1 LEVIFSIQLILH
13 GTRSGGS
20 ISKLEGHCPKGAL
33 LYMIKIERFYV
44 VHEPNK
50 KFLKIWSLYNVENG
64 LYRVFTTAKKGTFFP
79 AKDGVH
85 SKNTFSVL

>member
-20 ISKLEGHCPKGAL
+20 ISKLEEHWPKGAL

-50 KFLKIWSLYNVENG
+50 IFLKIWNLYNVENG
-64 LYRVFTTAKKGTFFP
+64 LYRVFTTAKKALPFQQEGVQSRNTFF
-79 AKDGVH
+79 
-85 SKNTFSVL
+85 VL

>member
-20 ISKLEGHCPKGAL
+20 ISKLEEHWPKGAR

-50 KFLKIWSLYNVENG
+50 IFLKIWNLYNVENG
-64 LYRVFTTAKKGTFFP
+64 LYRVFTTAKKALPFQQEGVQSRNTFF
-79 AKDGVH
+79 
-85 SKNTFSVL
+85 VL